1 MAGYPCR
8 IKPEQLETHLKHRIA
23 LALCLALPLVAAAES
38 ATPDTVV
45 GKLTKGGKPAGYQ
58 LVWHD
63 EFDKDG
69 LPDPAKWD
77 YDTSMNKHGWA
88 NEELQYYAKARP
100 ENSHIENGKLLITA
114 RHEKLEREADFGG
127 QAYSSARLY
136 TRGKFE
142 FTYGFVEVRAKLPCG
157 VGTWPAIWMLGTQ
170 GDWPEEGEIDI
181 MEHVGRSKGEVLG
194 SLHTGAYNWPNNTQI
209 TAKRILPDVCDVFH
223 NYQLTWDADHMMIG
237 VDNQNYMRFTRPKNA
252 NHHQWPYD
260 DPQYLILNLA
270 IGGML
275 GGPVDDA
282 SLPQTMEVDYVRIY
296 QKPGKH

>member
-1 MAGYPCR
+1 MKAT
-8 IKPEQLETHLKHRIA
+8 LA
-23 LALCLALPLVAAAES
+23 LAASFALAAVAHADPVPAQQS

-45 GKLTKGGKPAGYQ
+45 GKLTRGGKPAGHK
-58 LVWHD
+58 LAWHD

-69 LPDPAKWD
+69 LPDPAKWE
-77 YDTSMNKHGWA
+77 YDIQGNKTGWA

-100 ENSHIENGKLLITA
+100 ENSRIEHGKLLITA
-114 RHEKLEREADFGG
+114 RHEKLAGEPDFGG
-127 QAYSSARLY
+127 QAYTSARLI

-157 VGTWPAIWMLGTQ
+157 LGTWPAIWMLGTQ

-194 SLHTGAYNWPNNTQI
+194 SLHTGAYNWPNKTQI
-209 TAKRILPDVCDVFH
+209 TAKRILPDACDAFH
-223 NYQLTWDADHMMIG
+223 NYQLTWDAKHMMVG
-237 VDNQNYMRFTRPKNA
+237 VDNKNYMRFTKPKDA

-270 IGGML
+270 IGGFL
-275 GGPVDDA
+275 GGPVDDSIFPA
-282 SLPQTMEVDYVRIY
+282 TMEVDYVRVY
-296 QKPGKH
+296 QKPAKR